1 MGNFRFTKAK
11 FLLKITEVEKQEV
24 DGKEQ
29 LKVVSTRNEWCRG
42 SELERSLTE
51 DFNNNVAR
59 SIEFCGSEPKQ
70 FKFGTLYIRHDGK
83 AAWVFNERKANESD
97 S

>member
-11 FLLKITEVEKQEV
+11 FLLKITEVEKGEN
-24 DGKEQ
+24 EQ

-42 SELERSLTE
+42 SDLERSLTE

-70 FKFGTLYIRHDGK
+70 FKLGTLYIRHDGK